1 MLSARRRFVGLC
13 ASTRCLLSAN
23 NRPPLPAVS
32 TAKLRT
38 SSVALLDVNITP
50 DNVVKSPFPDIQ
62 IPETNLFS
70 LVYRDFSKFGNK
82 VALVN
87 GATGREF
94 SYSELESSTT
104 KLSSA
109 LNRMGMQKGDVLS
122 IVAPNRPEYSIL
134 FFATLASGGIVSTCN
149 PTYTVDELVYQFK
162 NSGAKFVATVPE
174 ILPTVQTAA
183 EQVGVENIIVVDDT
197 EQSTPGLISYRSLLE
212 DTGSRF
218 NPASVD
224 AKNDIA
230 VLPYSSGT
238 TGLPKGVMLT
248 HYNVT
253 ANLLQLENPELFP
266 LSQENTCLLGLLPF
280 FHIYGMVV
288 ILFSSLFAGSRCI
301 TLPNFESE
309 LFLSTIEKY
318 KINCLHL
325 VPPLVL
331 FLAKHPS
338 VDKYD
343 ISCIDSIMSGAAP
356 LGGDTVKSAHERVGC
371 RLIRQGY
378 GLTETSPVTHVM
390 PNSLGMSKPSSIG
403 VLLSNEECKSVDS
416 ESGEALPIGKEGEI
430 LIRGPN
436 VMKGYLNNPEANAAT
451 LTPDG
456 WFHTGDMGYFDEDG
470 CFYITDRL
478 KELIKVKGLQ
488 VAPAELEATLLTH
501 PKVGDAAVIGVPHEW
516 QGEAPKAFIVKK
528 DQSVTEKELID
539 FIASK
544 LAVHKHLVGGVEFIE
559 AVPKS
564 ASGKILRRTLKKTS

>member
-1 MLSARRRFVGLC
+1 MLSARRRLVGLFT
-13 ASTRCLLSAN
+13 STRCLLSSS

-32 TAKLRT
+32 TTKLHT

-94 SYSELESSTT
+94 SYSELESSTA

-122 IVAPNRPEYSIL
+122 IVAPNRPEYCIL

-183 EQVGVENIIVVDDT
+183 EQVGVEKLIVVDNT

-212 DTGSRF
+212 DAGSQF
-218 NPASVD
+218 NPALVD
-224 AKNDIA
+224 AKNDVA
-230 VLPYSSGT
+230 LLPYSSGT

-253 ANLLQLENPELFP
+253 ANLLQMQYPEL
-266 LSQENTCLLGLLPF
+266 LHLRREGDCLLGMIPF
-280 FHIYGMVV
+280 FHIYGMV
-288 ILFSSLFAGSRCI
+288 IIFSSSLFAGSRCI
-301 TLPNFESE
+301 TLPKFEPE

-318 KINCLHL
+318 RINFLHV

-343 ISCIDSIMSGAAP
+343 ISSISSMFSAAAP
-356 LGGDTVKSAHERVGC
+356 LGGDIVKSALKRVGC

-378 GLTETSPVTHVM
+378 GLTEMSPVTHVV
-390 PNSLGMSKPSSIG
+390 PSSLGLTKLNSVG
-403 VLLSNEECKSVDS
+403 VPVSNLECKLVDG
-416 ESGEALPIGKEGEI
+416 ENGEALPIGKEGEI
-430 LIRGPN
+430 LIRGPT
-436 VMKGYLNNPEANAAT
+436 VMKGYLNNPEANATTITA
-451 LTPDG
+451 DG
-456 WFHTGDMGYFDEDG
+456 WLHTGDVGYFDEDG

-478 KELIKVKGLQ
+478 KELIKVKGFQ

-528 DQSVTEKELID
+528 EESVTEKELID

-559 AVPKS
+559 TVPKT
-564 ASGKILRRTLKKTS
+564 ASGKILRRTLRQTS